1 LAALRISR
9 MVTRQVSTIAKSGC
23 LLILETYQGFRNTVE
38 WAQIPENYEIRL
50 QCVNIELRQ
59 IEIYVFLG
67 R

>member
-1 LAALRISR
+1 
-9 MVTRQVSTIAKSGC
+9 
-23 LLILETYQGFRNTVE
+23 LILETYQGFRNTVE

-50 QCVNIELRQ
+50 QRVNIEVRQ